1 VAWGDAGDIVAA
13 ATTGAGVARGGGA
26 RGRTRVDVGCACAN
40 GAAGSDAGT
49 EGASDAALTRRD
61 TGRAGA
67 EEPEGSATEVRW
79 RAA

>member
-1 VAWGDAGDIVAA
+1 MAWGDAGDVVAA
-13 ATTGAGVARGGGA
+13 ATTGAGADAGGA
-26 RGRTRVDVGCACAN
+26 RGRTRVDVGCASAS

-49 EGASDAALTRRD
+49 EGVSDAALTR
-61 TGRAGA
+61 RAGA

>member
-1 VAWGDAGDIVAA
+1 MAWGDAGDIVAA
-13 ATTGAGVARGGGA
+13 ATSRRRLVARG
-26 RGRTRVDVGCACAN
+26 VDVGCASAS

-49 EGASDAALTRRD
+49 ESASDAALTRRE